1 MRLKINL
8 ARKPF
13 YNRKFFWLSFLVVMG
28 LLFWASQWTMDKIEQ
43 TKDVS
48 KKLQESI
55 KKQELELKVLQKQK
69 PPPPQTLTLKQVQ
82 EIEDAAELIKQRRFS
97 WTRLMEEFEQA
108 LPKGVRI
115 ISINPSKE
123 SNTSNIPLSVKVYAK
138 SVEDLTKMIAEMDKE
153 GVFLVDPTNQ
163 EPPVQTGDIGFSLS
177 VSYKPRPAISKGAK
191 KKTTVAVKQ
200 VVNQGEDDE

>member
-1 MRLKINL
+1 MDMDIFAHLNL
-8 ARKPF
+8 SNTNA
-13 YNRKFFWLSFLVVMG
+13 G
-28 LLFWASQWTMDKIEQ
+28 ASNQIDWWST
-43 TKDVS
+43 TKNNG
-48 KKLQESI
+48 E
-55 KKQELELKVLQKQK
+55 
-69 PPPPQTLTLKQVQ
+69 
-82 EIEDAAELIKQRRFS
+82 
-97 WTRLMEEFEQA
+97 
-108 LPKGVRI
+108 I

-177 VSYKPRPAISKGAK
+177 VSYEPRPAISKGAK